1 MKKLIAALVLPTA
14 FFLLATLSLQA
25 QDEETTSDWQPP
37 QPAKWLT
44 MSSAGLTMGFAE
56 GWPTSGDANS
66 IAGESP
72 DGKVRIMAYISQAH
86 TVSETV
92 ANIQREF
99 SSWCDGLTLTDPQDN
114 REVNGLTLL
123 STGGTAKLQGEE
135 TPIDVAIDILETP
148 VSGDHAIVVIATYGF
163 HEGMMEHFGDILMA
177 LESFKRSN

>member
-1 MKKLIAALVLPTA
+1 MKILKS
-14 FFLLATLSLQA
+14 FFLASLLLATLSLQA
-25 QDEETTSDWQPP
+25 QDETSDWQPP
-37 QPAKWLT
+37 QPAKWLN

-56 GWPTSGDANS
+56 GWQTDQDAAS
-66 IAGESP
+66 MVGVSP

-86 TVSETV
+86 TVAETV

-99 SSWCDGLTLTDPQDN
+99 SSWCDGLTLTDPQGT

>member
-1 MKKLIAALVLPTA
+1 MKIKKI
-14 FFLLATLSLQA
+14 FFLASLLLATVAMQA

-56 GWPTSGDANS
+56 GWATDGDANS
-66 IAGESP
+66 MVGVSP
-72 DGKVRIMAYISQAH
+72 DGKVRIMASISQFH

-99 SSWCDGLTLTDPQDN
+99 SSWCDELTLTDPQDN

-163 HEGMMEHFGDILMA
+163 HEGMMEHFSDILMA
-177 LESFKRSN
+177 LESFKRS